1 MSKRNTKQNKISNN
15 LLILGLGVGGLLLSW
30 IRDLFLNGWSIKSA
44 YNILIVLL
52 FLVCSYYIEV
62 KTPLTDKIRIV
73 IYFLYFFVIGTFASA
88 IIYQNQLNG
97 QMMFLYVFL
106 SFTGSLIWLFFCKQL
121 QTKNKL

>member
-1 MSKRNTKQNKISNN
+1 MSKRNTKQNTISNN

>member
-1 MSKRNTKQNKISNN
+1 MSKRNTKQNTISNN

-44 YNILIVLL
+44 FNILIVLL
-52 FLVCSYYIEV
+52 FLFCSYYIEV

>member
-1 MSKRNTKQNKISNN
+1 MSKRNTKQNTISNN

-62 KTPLTDKIRIV
+62 KTPLTDKMRIV

>member
-1 MSKRNTKQNKISNN
+1 MAQRNPKMKNFSLD
-15 LLILGLGVGGLLLSW
+15 LLILVLAVGSLLFNWLQ
-30 IRDLFLNGWSIKSA
+30 DLLENGWSIKSA

-52 FLVCSYYIEV
+52 FFVCSYYIEV

-73 IYFLYFFVIGTFASA
+73 IYFLYFFVIGTFAST